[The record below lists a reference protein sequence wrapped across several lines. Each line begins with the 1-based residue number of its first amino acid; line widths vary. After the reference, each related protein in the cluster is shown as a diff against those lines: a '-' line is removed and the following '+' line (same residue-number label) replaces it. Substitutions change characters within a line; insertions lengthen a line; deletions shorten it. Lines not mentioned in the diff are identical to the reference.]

1 MPALPPDAY
10 RDDPALTAH
19 LAQLEAI
26 ERQGRRAL
34 AHHGPSA
41 LADMAAT
48 LFAVVAAAQADALP
62 GAEKLDVAA
71 LEDVGEWFLR
81 LAAEP
86 AREAA

>member
-1 MPALPPDAY
+1 VPHPAATPAT
-10 RDDPALTAH
+10 PALTAH
-19 LAQLEAI
+19 LEQLAMV

-34 AHHGPSA
+34 AHHGPSG
-41 LADMAAT
+41 LADMAAAIY
-48 LFAVVAAAQADALP
+48 AVVVAAQADALP
-62 GAEKLDVAA
+62 GSEKLDVAA